1 MRIHSGVGRAG
12 LGLILLAGC
21 STSEPIIETAT
32 VRTAPPTTI
41 GPITEPLVLT
51 IPKIVKTAPPTIP
64 STGPTT
70 VPVDAAGS
78 TLISG
83 PTITEDEAA
92 IKLVIEKQVRASL
105 EARYKETFDPAP
117 FEGIVGDQ
125 FLKDIE
131 ADFNAKRAK
140 SEIRR
145 PGTILQVI
153 TPRIKIT
160 DNGTKATAI
169 ACNRNDIQVWNDNGN
184 SDPTDDTMTSSEL
197 TVGAKGT
204 GLSKINGKWLV
215 ITAETIGVKLC
226 DGLF

>member
-1 MRIHSGVGRAG
+1 MRIHSGAGRVG
-12 LGLILLAGC
+12 LSLILLAGC

-92 IKLVIEKQVRASL
+92 IKLVIEKVTLADF
-105 EARYKETFDPAP
+105 EGRYKETFDPAP
-117 FEGIVGDQ
+117 FEGKVSAKY
-125 FLKDIE
+125 LASLE
-131 ADFNAKRAK
+131 ASFKTRRALNQ
-140 SEIRR
+140 IRR
-145 PGTILQVI
+145 PGTVFQVI
-153 TPRIKIT
+153 VHKIRIT
-160 DNGTKATAI
+160 SADKANAVS
-169 ACNRNDIQVWNDNGN
+169 CNRNDIQVW
-184 SDPTDDTMTSSEL
+184 DT
-197 TVGAKGT
+197 KGT
-204 GLSKINGKWLV
+204 PDQADDSLIDGQLGLVTEGKQLSKIAGNWQ
-215 ITAETIGVKLC
+215 IDTAAKIGGEWCEGV
-226 DGLF
+226 F

>member
-1 MRIHSGVGRAG
+1 MRIHSGAGRVG
-12 LGLILLAGC
+12 LSLILLAGC

-32 VRTAPPTTI
+32 VRTAPPTTL

-51 IPKIVKTAPPTIP
+51 IPKIVRTAPPTIP
-64 STGPTT
+64 STGPST

-105 EARYKETFDPAP
+105 EARYKETFEPAP

-125 FLKDIE
+125 FLKDIK
-131 ADFNAKRAK
+131 ADFDAKRAK
-140 SEIRR
+140 HEIRR

-160 DNGTKATAI
+160 DNGQKATAI
-169 ACNRNDIQVWNDNGN
+169 QCDRNDIQVWNDKGTPDK
-184 SDPTDDTMTSSEL
+184 SDDTLIDDTLGIEAR
-197 TVGAKGT
+197 GK
-204 GLSKINGKWLV
+204 GLSKVNGKWQV
-215 ITAETIGVKLC
+215 VTSEEIGATLC
-226 DGLF
+226 DGVF

>member
-32 VRTAPPTTI
+32 VRIAPPTTA

-92 IKLVIEKQVRASL
+92 IKLVVGKVVKAELEKNFVT
-105 EARYKETFDPAP
+105 TFDPAP
-117 FEGIVGDQ
+117 FEGNVTPKHLASIEAFFKKVQQRNLARKPGSITQ
-125 FLKDIE
+125 VVTHDIE
-131 ADFNAKRAK
+131 ISKDGQTARAV
-140 SEIRR
+140 SC
-145 PGTILQVI
+145 
-153 TPRIKIT
+153 
-160 DNGTKATAI
+160 D
-169 ACNRNDIQVWNDNGN
+169 RNDIQVWDNKGN
-184 SDPTDDTMTSSEL
+184 ADPADDTL
-197 TVGAKGT
+197 KDGALGVHAT
-204 GLSKINGKWLV
+204 GMRLVRLEGKWLV
-215 ITAETIGVKLC
+215 ESSIGIEVTFC
-226 DGLF
+226 DGIF